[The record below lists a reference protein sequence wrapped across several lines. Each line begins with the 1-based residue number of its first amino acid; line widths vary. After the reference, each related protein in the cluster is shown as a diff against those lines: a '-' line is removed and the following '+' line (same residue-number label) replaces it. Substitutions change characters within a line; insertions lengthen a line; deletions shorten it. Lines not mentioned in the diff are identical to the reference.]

1 MSNTAVIFPGQGS
14 QSVGMLGSL
23 AEAYP
28 VVRTTFDEAS
38 DALGSDLWKL
48 AADGPAER
56 LDQTE
61 WTQPVMLA
69 ADVAVWRAYRG
80 AGGAMPVAMAGHSL
94 GEYAALVAAGSLDLA
109 DAVRAVHERGR
120 LMQAAVPEGT
130 GAMAAVLGLDD
141 EKIAEVCEAT
151 AQGAVVVPANFNAPG
166 QIVIAG
172 EREAVQRAADAC
184 RRAGARRA
192 MLLAVSVPAHSPL
205 MQPAEAGLRKALE
218 SSQIRVADCAVLHNV
233 GLAPRFEVADIVEA
247 LVLQLTHPVR
257 WTGTIRELSKLGA
270 TRFLE
275 CGPGRVLSGLGR
287 RIQREAEWL
296 ALEASETLAQAAR
309 TA

>member
-1 MSNTAVIFPGQGS
+1 MSDFAVIFPGQGS

-23 AEAYP
+23 ADDYP
-28 VVRTTFDEAS
+28 VVRATFDEAS

-69 ADVAVWRAYRG
+69 ADLAVWRSYRE
-80 AGGAMPVAMAGHSL
+80 AGGAMPKAMAGHSL
-94 GEYAALVAAGSLDLA
+94 GEYAALVAAGSLGLA
-109 DAVRAVHERGR
+109 DAVRVVQKRGQ
-120 LMQAAVPEGT
+120 LMQTAVPEGT

-141 EKIAEVCEAT
+141 DQVAEACRAT
-151 AQGAVVVPANFNAPG
+151 ADGAVVVPANYNAPG
-166 QIVIAG
+166 QVVIAG
-172 EREAVQRAADAC
+172 EREAVERAVDAC
-184 RRAGARRA
+184 RDAGARRA

-205 MQPAEAGLRKALE
+205 MQPAEKGLRSVLE
-218 SSQIRVADCAVLHNV
+218 QVEVRAPECPVLHNAGV
-233 GLAPRFEVADIVEA
+233 APRSDTEAIREA

-257 WTGTIRELSKLGA
+257 WTGTIRELSNLGA
-270 TRFLE
+270 IRFLE

-287 RIQREAEWL
+287 RIERGAEWL
-296 ALEASETLAQAAR
+296 ALEASETLVQAAR
-309 TA
+309 SV